1 MALQTKLRLSPQE
14 ARVKLP
20 KDMVRY
26 RRGAPKSQ
34 SFQLDMPIGRF
45 KKIELPLPLPQ
56 MSGQWGLSRL
66 LLRIRTSDLIMLLK
80 LLLME
85 RSVLIIGVS
94 SEEVTAACFALL
106 ELLDPYTWASA
117 FMPILPIDML
127 DFVSSP
133 VPFIA
138 GVVVNSLDELLAVE
152 DDDRVLAAMQE
163 GLSVLNLSTGLF
175 SITAEYGIEEMLR
188 RAATP
193 STQLAF
199 YQARVRQFAMDE
211 SSALRSF
218 STFFKVGP
226 TLKESLTLQSM
237 KSIIKQHLQSFAGPL
252 LEHPDTW
259 KLFGDFNDTT
269 GTFDFSPD
277 KFLQPLKDQMIFQL
291 QFQEMMA
298 HTQLFV
304 GFVEDMQRYC
314 ETRDEMLVSDQ
325 AQFIADWLSFRWI
338 FFNKKKSAE
347 LSLSI
352 HTADGDHLLNKKVNG
367 SGSTQQT

>member
-20 KDMVRY
+20 KEMQRY
-26 RRGAPKSQ
+26 REDSLKNQ
-34 SFQLDMPIGRF
+34 TFQLDMPIGRF

-85 RSVLIIGVS
+85 RSVLIIGLS
-94 SEEVTAACFALL
+94 SEEVTACCFALL

-138 GVVVNSLDELLAVE
+138 GVVVSVPEELEAVE

-163 GLSVLNLSTGLF
+163 GLSVLNLSSGNF

-199 YQARVRQFAMDE
+199 YQARVRHFATDE
-211 SSALRSF
+211 SSALQSF
-218 STFFKVGP
+218 GTFFKTGP
-226 TLKESLTLQSM
+226 TLKESLTLQSL
-237 KSIIKQHLQSFAGPL
+237 KSIIKQHLQSFSGPL

-259 KLFGDFNDTT
+259 KLFGDFNDIT

-291 QFQEMMA
+291 QFQEMMT

-304 GFVEDMQRYC
+304 GFVEEIQRYC
-314 ETRDEMLVSDQ
+314 ETRDEMLFSDQ
-325 AQFIADWLSFRWI
+325 AQFIADWLSMVDI
-338 FFNKKKSAE
+338 VQTKE
-347 LSLSI
+347 LRNQ
-352 HTADGDHLLNKKVNG
+352 HLEERGHNAL
-367 SGSTQQT
+367 